1 VKLSIFQID
10 AFAEKVFQGNPA
22 AVIPLEAWLPD
33 DLLQDIAQENNL
45 SETAYF
51 IKQGDG
57 YHIRWFTPMVEV
69 DLCGHATLATAHVIF
84 ETLGFQGNE
93 IVFHSKSGELKVTK
107 RNDLIELDFPVSTI
121 SQCETPI
128 EIIQA
133 FGKEPVEVWKSD
145 DYIAVYENES
155 DIVSLS
161 PDFSILNK
169 LECRGVVAT
178 ARGEKTD
185 FVSRFFAPRCGI
197 NEDPVTGSAHCELT
211 PYWTKQLGK
220 NKLSAAQLSKR
231 GGKLQ
236 CELLGKRV
244 LIAGKAIT
252 YLEGSIKV

>member
-1 VKLSIFQID
+1 MRLSVFQID
-10 AFAEKVFQGNPA
+10 AFAEKLFQGNPA
-22 AVIPLEAWLPD
+22 AVVPLEEWLPD
-33 DLLQDIAQENNL
+33 KLLQDIAQENNL

-51 IKQGDG
+51 MKQGDG
-57 YHIRWFTPMVEV
+57 YHIRWFTPTVEV
-69 DLCGHATLATAHVIF
+69 DLCGHATLAAAHVIF
-84 ETLGFQGNE
+84 EILGFQGNE

-121 SQCETPI
+121 SKCETPI

-133 FGKEPVEVWKSD
+133 FGKEPIEVWKSD

-178 ARGEKTD
+178 AQGEKTD
-185 FVSRFFAPRCGI
+185 FVSRFFAPKCGI
-197 NEDPVTGSAHCELT
+197 NEDPVTGSAYCELT
-211 PYWTKQLGK
+211 PYWAKQLGK
-220 NKLSAAQLSKR
+220 NKLSATQLSQR

-236 CELLGKRV
+236 CELAGDRV

-252 YLEGSIKV
+252 YLQGSIEI

>member
-1 VKLSIFQID
+1 MRLSVFQID
-10 AFAEKVFQGNPA
+10 AFAEKIFQGNPA
-22 AVIPLEAWLPD
+22 AVIPLEEWLPD
-33 DLLQDIAQENNL
+33 KLLQAIAQENNL

-51 IKQGDG
+51 MKQGDG
-57 YHIRWFTPMVEV
+57 YHIRWFTPLVEV

-121 SQCETPI
+121 SKCETPI

-169 LECRGVVAT
+169 LECRGIIAT
-178 ARGEKTD
+178 AQGEKTD

-211 PYWTKQLGK
+211 PYWAKQLSK
-220 NKLSAAQLSKR
+220 NTLSAAQLSKR

-236 CELLGKRV
+236 CELAGNRV

-252 YLEGSIKV
+252 YLQGSIEI

>member
-1 VKLSIFQID
+1 MRLSIFQID
-10 AFAEKVFQGNPA
+10 AFAEKIFQGNPA
-22 AVIPLEAWLPD
+22 AVVPLEAWLPD
-33 DLLQDIAQENNL
+33 ELLQDIAQENNL

-51 IKQGDG
+51 MKQGDG
-57 YHIRWFTPMVEV
+57 YHIRWFTPTVEV
-69 DLCGHATLATAHVIF
+69 DLCGHATLAAAHVIF
-84 ETLGFQGNE
+84 EILGFQGNE

-121 SQCETPI
+121 SKCETPI

-133 FGKEPVEVWKSD
+133 FGKEPIEVWKSD

-169 LECRGVVAT
+169 LECRGIIAT
-178 ARGEKTD
+178 AQGKETD

-211 PYWTKQLGK
+211 PYWAKQLGK

-236 CELLGKRV
+236 CELAGDRV

-252 YLEGSIKV
+252 YLQGSIEI